1 MYLPAK
7 NLDHDIPALM
17 KDEATSGDSVAPRPC
32 ASARPSAWDQGVSE
46 ARRKHVRR
54 LETYET
60 GLHQL
65 PALIRSCSMTAI
77 PYTHAAIPAH
87 WLHSAFENNRN

>member
-1 MYLPAK
+1 MYLQAK
-7 NLDHDIPALM
+7 NLDHGIPALM
-17 KDEATSGDSVAPRPC
+17 KDEAMSGDSVAPRPC
-32 ASARPSAWDQGVSE
+32 ASARPSACNKGLSG

-65 PALIRSCSMTAI
+65 LALISLCSIRSI
-77 PYTHAAIPAH
+77 PYTQAAIPAH
-87 WLHSAFENNRN
+87 WLHSASENSRN